1 MAIDARAVITIV
13 FFVALASYV
22 FAKRREM
29 QVHKVVPPLL
39 FFSMYRTTWGLKAMD
54 RWAAKHGKLLT
65 RLGTA
70 GIVAGFLGMGF
81 ICYALVKSLF
91 SLFAVPE
98 APAGV
103 GLVLPF
109 KAKGIFYV
117 PIEYWV
123 ICIFIIALVHEF
135 AHGVIARAHGIKVK
149 SSGFAFAGTTFKALG
164 IILLLIGLWN
174 NVRHPGASFSILSSS
189 GTLVLMGI
197 ALIIVSFFVNTIA
210 PIIPA
215 AFVEPDEKALRK
227 RPLRLQLAV
236 LGAGPFSNVIV
247 GLLALGLLWPA
258 ALVGA
263 DMVEANGVEITN
275 FVDGNFPAKQA
286 GITEG
291 EIVEEVDGVPT
302 PYLEN
307 LSRELQK
314 RKPGDSVQLKT
325 DKGQYT
331 LTLAKNP
338 DNETS
343 PYVGAFL
350 SQSSHIKPGIR
361 ERLWVLPDVLLWMSG
376 LLLFL
381 FILNLGIGLFN
392 LVPIGPL
399 DGGRMLHA
407 VLMAYV
413 EKDKAMQLFSMI
425 GLVFVIVVL
434 MNILFPFVK
443 PLF

>member
-1 MAIDARAVITIV
+1 M
-13 FFVALASYV
+13 
-22 FAKRREM
+22 
-29 QVHKVVPPLL
+29 
-39 FFSMYRTTWGLKAMD
+39 
-54 RWAAKHGKLLT
+54 
-65 RLGTA
+65 
-70 GIVAGFLGMGF
+70 
-81 ICYALVKSLF
+81 
-91 SLFAVPE
+91 
-98 APAGV
+98 
-103 GLVLPF
+103 
-109 KAKGIFYV
+109 
-117 PIEYWV
+117 
-123 ICIFIIALVHEF
+123 
-135 AHGVIARAHGIKVK
+135 
-149 SSGFAFAGTTFKALG
+149 
-164 IILLLIGLWN
+164 
-174 NVRHPGASFSILSSS
+174 
-189 GTLVLMGI
+189 
-197 ALIIVSFFVNTIA
+197 
-210 PIIPA
+210 
-215 AFVEPDEKALRK
+215 
-227 RPLRLQLAV
+227 
-236 LGAGPFSNVIV
+236 
-247 GLLALGLLWPA
+247 
-258 ALVGA
+258 
-263 DMVEANGVEITN
+263 EITN
-275 FVDGNFPAKQA
+275 FVDGDFPAKQA